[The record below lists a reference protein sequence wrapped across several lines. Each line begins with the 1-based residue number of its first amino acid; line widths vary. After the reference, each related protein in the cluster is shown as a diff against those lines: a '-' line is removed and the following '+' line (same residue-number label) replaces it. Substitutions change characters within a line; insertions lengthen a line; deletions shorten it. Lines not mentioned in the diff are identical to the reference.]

1 MTLFIIVLT
10 LLTNSILFPQNSPT
24 QGTEINER
32 LGNQIPP
39 NIAFFNENGDTVLF
53 GELIN
58 KPTVLTLV
66 YYNCPGIC
74 TPLLYGLVEMI
85 QASEMIPGKDYHL
98 VTVSFNELEK
108 PDLALAKKKS
118 YLRLFKK
125 DIDAVAWNWLTG
137 DNRNIQKLT
146 RTVGFNYIPSGK
158 DFVHRA
164 ALFFL
169 NSNGE
174 VVRYLYGTEFNKID
188 FEMAVREASENSLSN
203 MIWKYCFSYNEIYRT
218 YSFNSSKVFGSLIIF
233 SIILFSTVFISIHHF
248 KK

>member
-1 MTLFIIVLT
+1 LLTSSTLF
-10 LLTNSILFPQNSPT
+10 SQNSPG
-24 QGTEINER
+24 QGTEINEM
-32 LGNQIPP
+32 LGKQVPP
-39 NIAFFNENGDTVLF
+39 YIAFCNEKGDTVLF

-74 TPLLYGLVEMI
+74 TPLLYGLVERI
-85 QASEMIPGKDYHL
+85 QTSKMIPGKDYHL

-108 PDLALAKKKS
+108 PELALAKKKS

-125 DIDAVAWNWLTG
+125 DINAEAWNWLTG
-137 DNRNIQKLT
+137 DNQNIQRLT
-146 RTVGFNYIPSGK
+146 RAVGFNYIPSGK
-158 DFVHRA
+158 DFVHRS

-188 FEMAVREASENSLSN
+188 FDMAIREASDNSLSN
-203 MIWKYCFSYNEIYRT
+203 MIWEYCYSYDEIHRT
-218 YSFNSSKVFGSLIIF
+218 YSFNSGKVFGSMIIF
-233 SIILFSTVFISIHHF
+233 SIIFFSTVFISIRRF